1 MAMTKAVAPAQRL
14 DILMIED
21 DPDIAEAVS
30 ELLSQFHDV
39 RVAKNVRETV
49 AALIWRVPDVVLCDL
64 HLPPYRGDVLLRIFA
79 VEYPR
84 VRRVLFTAAER
95 REWAECVDRTIAHA
109 VVAKPA
115 DLDHL
120 LHAIEGRR

>member
-1 MAMTKAVAPAQRL
+1 MTRAISPAQRL
-14 DILMIED
+14 DILMIDD
-21 DPDIAEAVS
+21 DPEIAEAVA

-39 RVAKNVRETV
+39 RVARSVRETV
-49 AALIWRVPDVVLCDL
+49 SALIWRVPDVVLCDL

-95 REWAECVDRTIAHA
+95 REWVEFVDRTIAHA
-109 VVAKPA
+109 VVGKPA
-115 DLDHL
+115 SLDLL
-120 LHAIEGRR
+120 LAAIDGRE